1 MNLNHT
7 DSTNE
12 YSVHLLQKI
21 EKPYSLNTSNFDQVA
36 YDGLVI
42 THRESSSEERPYV
55 IFSVEN
61 NTKALY
67 SRVPFCPKK
76 NEI

>member
-42 THRESSSEERPYV
+42 THQESSSEERPYV
-55 IFSVEN
+55 NLSVEN
-61 NTKALY
+61 TKTLY
-67 SRVPFCPKK
+67 NSAKVNQYFATP
-76 NEI
+76 